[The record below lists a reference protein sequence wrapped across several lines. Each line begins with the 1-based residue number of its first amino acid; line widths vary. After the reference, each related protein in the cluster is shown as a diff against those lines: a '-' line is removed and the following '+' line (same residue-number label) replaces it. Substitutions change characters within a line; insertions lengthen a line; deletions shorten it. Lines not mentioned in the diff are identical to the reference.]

1 MGAFPCFCCV
11 RRMTQNTACVLLVC
25 LAAFFCWENTELYPI
40 FVRGKIK
47 GTGRCKFSLRRIGL
61 PFDTNITVKPMLQ
74 IKDLLLKY
82 DTLRARAQHNTV
94 KNFEFFYFTEIDKL
108 LIDGLAQN
116 QDFFSL
122 LLKNE
127 DIKREVLS
135 IFTDEI
141 YRSLRQERQ
150 NPS

>member
-1 MGAFPCFCCV
+1 
-11 RRMTQNTACVLLVC
+11 
-25 LAAFFCWENTELYPI
+25 
-40 FVRGKIK
+40 
-47 GTGRCKFSLRRIGL
+47 
-61 PFDTNITVKPMLQ
+61 MLQ
-74 IKDLLLKY
+74 IKDLLLKS
-82 DTLRARAQHNTV
+82 DTLRTSAQHNTV
-94 KNFEFFYFTEIDKL
+94 KNFEFSYFTEIDKA

-141 YRSLRQERQ
+141 YKALRQPRE
-150 NPS
+150 